1 MMIASPAK
9 IEQANVF
16 VMVVTALLSAVTVLP
31 GAWGLIAPEAFGEF
45 VRFPLM
51 SASEHFVHDSGAFA
65 VGTGAALG
73 FYLARRLRHSA
84 FRVFG
89 RQHLT
94 HDQSLRRPTSRRL
107 RLGPMGF
114 GIHVNSHGKRADGS
128 TATMLTADVPVDGS
142 GVFSRTPRNPGSRS

>member
-1 MMIASPAK
+1 MIGSPAK
-9 IEQANVF
+9 IEQTNVF

-73 FYLARRLRHSA
+73 FSLIWRDGYVVALGGFLVANTLHTINHFIDQHLGGYGWDPWALGFMSILTACALIVRLR
-84 FRVFG
+84 
-89 RQHLT
+89 
-94 HDQSLRRPTSRRL
+94 QSSLWA
-107 RLGPMGF
+107 GQ
-114 GIHVNSHGKRADGS
+114 
-128 TATMLTADVPVDGS
+128 
-142 GVFSRTPRNPGSRS
+142 